1 MKLLFHQRLG
11 VALFISL
18 AMNLFALSW
27 YIARPEPGF
36 KPPIERVREQSAAW
50 PAEQR
55 AKIGEILAR
64 YQPRL
69 DAQVAVMKDSRRK
82 LHDIMKQPDYDRA
95 RADAQFERMQA
106 ELGKLQDI
114 SKVMILDVNDVLTP
128 QQRERFEP
136 FPQKK

>member
-1 MKLLFHQRLG
+1 MKLSLQQRLG
-11 VALFISL
+11 VALFVSL
-18 AMNLFALSW
+18 ALNLFAFGW

-36 KPPIERVREQSAAW
+36 KPPIERVREQSTAW

-55 AKIGEILAR
+55 AKVDEILAR
-64 YQPRL
+64 YQPKL
-69 DAQVAVMKDSRRK
+69 DAQVAVMKDSRRT
-82 LHDIMKQPDYDRA
+82 LHNIMKQPDYNRA

-128 QQRERFEP
+128 EQRERFEP